1 MLLSLV
7 LSLWLASPAFHH
19 ADVPAR
25 FDPSGGVPA
34 QTIEQARK
42 ALDDRLM
49 DYPAARFRNTYAR
62 MGSGGVI
69 QFCGEANVKN
79 GFGAMTGWKGFILTM
94 TDRPEIVMGASCG
107 EEPSERISQ
116 TDYAP
121 ALSSASATGSIS
133 SQ

>member
-1 MLLSLV
+1 
-7 LSLWLASPAFHH
+7 
-19 ADVPAR
+19 
-25 FDPSGGVPA
+25 
-34 QTIEQARK
+34 
-42 ALDDRLM
+42 M
-49 DYPAARFRNTYAR
+49 DYPASRFRNTYAR

-94 TDRPEIVMGASCG
+94 HDTPEIVMGASCG

-121 ALSSASATGSIS
+121 ALSPSSEMASTS